1 LLFFPFFSLESEAFI
16 VYLHHNNHTMTAE
29 QVLDQ
34 MIADLKLKEKI
45 SEYEGGILHRLEPE
59 WASENLHFNS
69 WNNTYLNLAVYSEV
83 EHHEQQLKKEQGQL
97 PWYMMYF

>member
-1 LLFFPFFSLESEAFI
+1 
-16 VYLHHNNHTMTAE
+16 MTAE

-34 MIADLKLKEKI
+34 MIADLKLKERI

-59 WASENLHFNS
+59 WASENLHYNS

-83 EHHEQQLKKEQGQL
+83 EHDEQQLKKEQGQL

>member
-1 LLFFPFFSLESEAFI
+1 MDAGHFI

-97 PWYMMYF
+97 PWYAI